1 MRLASS
7 ILVVSLAILARSPA
21 QDPRS
26 APDVLA
32 AFVKEH
38 CARCHGEKE
47 TEADLDLLRLVR
59 AAPDAADAA
68 ERAADWLDVRDVLA
82 DGVMPP
88 EEEPQPEQEARARAL
103 EQVKHLLAALKTGLG
118 DDPGRVTM
126 RRLSRV
132 ELENSIR
139 DLCGVAIDRNE
150 LPADDLAYGFDN
162 VGDALT
168 LSPLHLEKFAA
179 IAERVAAAAL
189 PEPDAATPPAL
200 RFSGEQLTSSLD
212 GGARGESVGL
222 YTNGVASCR
231 AVLPRAGR
239 YRVAVTAWATQA
251 GDELARLVLR
261 ADDRA
266 VERFE
271 VAATRQE
278 PGVFTVEV
286 DLPATVTLGAAF
298 VNDHWDPQHQD
309 ASQRDR
315 NLHVQG
321 IEVVGPLD
329 PREATVAEHWLAP
342 FEPARGTPFARAR
355 PVVREILRRAWR
367 RPARAKEVDR
377 LARLAANAT
386 DAGDTFRGG
395 LRAAFAAALLS
406 PSFLFRVEPQARPAS
421 APVDLDGWALATRL
435 SYYLWSSLPDDA
447 LLARAKGDTLRD
459 PAVLLA
465 ESRRMLLDPRAD
477 ALATNFAAQWLEL
490 RKLDNLAPDPDRFP
504 GWTKELGHAMRRE
517 TELLVRDALRNRR
530 PVRDLLLAEHAFVD
544 ATLARHYGFDDVA
557 SDSANGDFVR
567 VELRGRRLGGL
578 LGQGSILAITS
589 HPTRTSPVRRGRWI
603 LDAMLADPP
612 PPPAP
617 GADSFPPEARLD
629 TPADMRAQLAR
640 HREDAACAVCHDR
653 IDPLGLALE
662 GYDPLG
668 RRRAGAIDV
677 AGRLP
682 DGRSVD
688 GPEMLCHV
696 LAQGR
701 AFPRAVLHKLFVFAL
716 GREPRP
722 ADAIALDEALD
733 ALPDAPT
740 FEDLVLAVPRL
751 SAFRRRG
758 PASNQESR

>member
-7 ILVVSLAILARSPA
+7 ILFAALATTFASRA
-21 QDPRS
+21 QDLRG
-26 APDVLA
+26 APAELA
-32 AFVKEH
+32 AFVREH
-38 CARCHGEKE
+38 CARCHGEEE
-47 TEADLDLLRLVR
+47 TEADLDLVRLVR

-68 ERAADWLDVRDVLA
+68 ERAADWLDVRDVLSDCA
-82 DGVMPP
+82 MPP
-88 EEEPQPEQEARARAL
+88 EEEPQPEPAARANAI
-103 EQVKHLLAALKTGLG
+103 EQVRTLLAALKTGLG

-132 ELENSIR
+132 ELANSIR
-139 DLCGVAIDRNE
+139 DLCGVAIDPGE

-168 LSPLHLEKFAA
+168 LSPLHLEKLAA
-179 IAERVAAAAL
+179 IAERVAATAL
-189 PEPDAATPPAL
+189 PEPDPATPGAL
-200 RFSGEQLTSSLD
+200 RFLADQLTSSLD
-212 GGARGESVGL
+212 GGARGESLGL

-231 AVLPRAGR
+231 AALPRAGR

-251 GDELARLVLR
+251 GDELARLVVR

-266 VERFE
+266 VDRFE

-286 DLPATVTLGAAF
+286 DLPAVVTLGAAF
-298 VNDHWDPQHQD
+298 VNDHWDPQNQD
-309 ASQRDR
+309 ASRRDR
-315 NLHVQG
+315 NLYVQG
-321 IEVVGPLD
+321 IEIAGPLD
-329 PREATVAEHWLAP
+329 PREPTIAERWLAP
-342 FEPARGTPFARAR
+342 FEPSRGTPFARAR
-355 PVVREILRRAWR
+355 PVVRELLRRAWR
-367 RPARAKEVDR
+367 RPGKAKEVDR
-377 LARLAANAT
+377 LARLAADT
-386 DAGDTFRGG
+386 TSSGDTFRGG
-395 LRAAFAAALLS
+395 LRAALAAALVS

-447 LLARAKGDTLRD
+447 LLARAKGDALRD
-459 PAVLLA
+459 PAALLA

-504 GWTKELGHAMRRE
+504 GYTKELGHAMRRE
-517 TELLVRDALRNRR
+517 TELLVRDVLRTRR
-530 PVRDLLLAEHAFVD
+530 PVRDLLLADHAFVD
-544 ATLARHYGFDDVA
+544 ATLARHYGLDDVA
-557 SDSANGDFVR
+557 PDATNGDFVR
-567 VELRGRRLGGL
+567 VELSGRRLGGL

-617 GADSFPPEARLD
+617 GADSFPPQARLD

-668 RRRAGAIDV
+668 RTRVGDIDV

-688 GPEMLCHV
+688 GPEMLCQV

-722 ADAIALDEALD
+722 ADAIALDDALA
-733 ALPDAPT
+733 ALPDPPT
-740 FEDLVLAVPRL
+740 LEDLVLAVPKL